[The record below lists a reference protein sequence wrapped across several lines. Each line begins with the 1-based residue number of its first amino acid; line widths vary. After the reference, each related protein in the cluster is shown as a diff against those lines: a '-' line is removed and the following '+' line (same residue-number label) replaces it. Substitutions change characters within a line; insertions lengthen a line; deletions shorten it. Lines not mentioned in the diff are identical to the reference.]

1 MDPRCLRNNRKK
13 NFEITIMKT
22 PEEAYINFAKR
33 MRVKA
38 CETGSIPTVL
48 WLVCVPPGWCDQG

>member
-1 MDPRCLRNNRKK
+1 M
-13 NFEITIMKT
+13 EA
-22 PEEAYINFAKR
+22 PEAKIYSAKR